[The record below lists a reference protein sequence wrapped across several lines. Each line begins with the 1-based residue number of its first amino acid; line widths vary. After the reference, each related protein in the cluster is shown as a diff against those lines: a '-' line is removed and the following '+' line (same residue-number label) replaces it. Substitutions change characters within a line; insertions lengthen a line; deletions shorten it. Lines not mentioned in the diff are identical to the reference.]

1 MSTPKSKKA
10 RVKPPRGRPA
20 STSALSQPVVE
31 DSSSVFSL
39 SSFSQKGDL
48 FAYISLSIDK
58 HRLRVYDTVSG
69 QSVAEHVVDS
79 GRVTALSWSQFDP
92 SEGNKTS
99 TPDEDLSSKKKR
111 KKRNSTG
118 GAAVVVEQANAPQ
131 VVVLGLSNG
140 SVLIFSPSHGR
151 ILRTL
156 SHPSS
161 TASILSLDISTTDNA
176 TTLYTSGAD
185 GLLRLWD
192 AHTSN
197 HLASW
202 KDNARIPFTSIR
214 VRKDVD
220 GEDDDHASLLLAHH
234 SIRLYSTSLPTS
246 ISDTLD
252 PHEKASFTGHAS
264 NVTDLRW
271 EESKSEGEPPRR
283 FVSAAEADRIV
294 YLWEVPDS
302 ASKEGK
308 LLASMPLDSDARQV
322 AFSSSRKQDLLVL
335 SASGRVSVFTPSP
348 DVSASSPTKKGK
360 HKVHTLTP
368 RSTVRVTT
376 KGRSTVKLASASFVH
391 DQEGRVRVAW
401 MVGGL
406 RPMFDVIQYLD
417 DAGNFISEATSVRE
431 DASSALAAEDQGIVG
446 APSKRYAEA
455 PNLAVRSGNDLGQ
468 DASADDIA
476 MRDAEGALDVDLA
489 ELSLGQRLTALDPT
503 SAPAHAS
510 DSESPS
516 SAEDDA
522 RRRPSRVRKS
532 AATAAPSSITLTR
545 TLIQALHSSDTRL
558 LETCLSSTEPGLVM
572 NTVRRLPPQL
582 AVPLLNACVERLGR
596 GKRAGTMKGGG
607 GAAGSQRAGGLVRW
621 IKTVLVV
628 HSGHLMTMPDLVAR
642 LAGLHATLTTRL
654 TLQDSLLSLS
664 GRLDMVLQQIEL
676 RSSAAPAQLAQPSRQ
691 SGAKQ
696 GGKGKVVNG
705 KEPRVYVEGESE
717 DEDVMDIEVEEGS
730 EAGSIEDVELGG
742 DEELDEDDEEEDDD
756 DDEEEEE
763 DEESSEDDVSEGGPT
778 LNGFIDDEAEESEE
792 GSDEE
797 SE

>member
-20 STSALSQPVVE
+20 STSALSHPVVE
-31 DSSSVFSL
+31 NSSSVFSL
-39 SSFSQKGDL
+39 SSFSPKGDL

-69 QSVAEHVVDS
+69 QSVTEHVVDA

-99 TPDEDLSSKKKR
+99 APDEDLSSKKKR

-176 TTLYTSGAD
+176 TTLYTSSSD
-185 GLLRLWD
+185 GLLHLWD
-192 AHTSN
+192 ARTSN

-202 KDNARIPFTSIR
+202 KDSARIPFTSIR

-234 SIRLYSTSLPTS
+234 SIRLYSTPLPSS

-252 PHEKASFTGHAS
+252 PQEKASFTGHAS
-264 NVTDLRW
+264 NITDLRW

-335 SASGRVSVFTPSP
+335 SASGKVSVFTPSP
-348 DVSASSPTKKGK
+348 DVSASSPAKKGK

-376 KGRSTVKLASASFVH
+376 KGRATVKLASASFVH

-406 RPMFDVIQYLD
+406 RPMFEVIQYLD
-417 DAGNFISEATSVRE
+417 DAGNFIPDATSFRE
-431 DASSALAAEDQGIVG
+431 DATSALATEDQGTVG
-446 APSKRYAEA
+446 APTKRYAEA
-455 PNLAVRSGNDLGQ
+455 PNLAVRSGTDPGQ

-476 MRDAEGALDVDLA
+476 MRDADGALDVDLA
-489 ELSLGQRLTALDPT
+489 ELSLGQRLTALDPA

-522 RRRPSRVRKS
+522 RRTRKK
-532 AATAAPSSITLTR
+532 AAAAAPSSITLTR

-676 RSSAAPAQLAQPSRQ
+676 RSSAAPAPLAQPSRKG
-691 SGAKQ
+691 GAKQ
-696 GGKGKVVNG
+696 AGKGKAVNG
-705 KEPRVYVEGESE
+705 REPRVYVEGESE
-717 DEDVMDIEVEEGS
+717 DEDAMEVEVEEGS

-742 DEELDEDDEEEDDD
+742 DEELDEDDEEEEEDD
-756 DDEEEEE
+756 EEE
-763 DEESSEDDVSEGGPT
+763 DEEESEEGSDDDDSEGGPR

-792 GSDEE
+792 GSDDDE